1 MNEKNENEVIEEID
15 QSEEASSD
23 SSSINEDQMEI
34 IESSI
39 EESLQE
45 KIDEH
50 WDQILRLQAEIEN
63 LRKRNIKDIESA
75 AKTSIERVFQEIL
88 PVIDSFE
95 IGMTIDTESNE
106 GLETFIAG
114 QQATYKQFISMLEKF
129 SIEVIDPKDMKFDS
143 DNHEAISLID
153 DENTESGYIVDVI
166 QKGYKLKNRLL
177 RPARVIVS
185 AEAKKRLI
193 FP

>member
-1 MNEKNENEVIEEID
+1 MNEKNEKNENEVIEEID

-23 SSSINEDQMEI
+23 SSSINEDQMEST
-34 IESSI
+34 ESSN
-39 EESLQE
+39 EGSLQE
-45 KIDEH
+45 KIDKH

-75 AKTSIERVFQEIL
+75 AKTSIERVFHEIL

-95 IGMTIDTESNE
+95 IGMTIDTESKE

-114 QQATYKQFISMLEKF
+114 QQATYKQFISMLDKF
-129 SIEVIDPKDMKFDS
+129 SIEVIDPKGMKFDS
-143 DNHEAISLID
+143 DNHEAMSMID
-153 DENTESGYIVDVI
+153 DENTEPGYIVDVI
-166 QKGYKLKNRLL
+166 QKGYRLQNRLL

-185 AEAKKRLI
+185 AEAKKD
-193 FP
+193 